1 MPGNPTL
8 PVTVL
13 LLLTGSIQSH
23 AEVTGY
29 VKSFAIHQEGINSGD
44 TESDRSWQSRNSI
57 RVMWDKS
64 DSRTSWQLHYELNP
78 LISSRTLPLQD
89 STLAITDGSYRLTD
103 LHGPDT
109 NKEKKHRIFQNLDRL
124 NLQIRFDQGDLTIGR
139 QAITLGAAR
148 FINPTD
154 VFLPFNVQTF
164 NQEYRIGVD
173 ALRYQSPLGDLGE
186 LDLGVVLGD
195 DANPEDSAL
204 FLQLR
209 GNYRGSDLNLAISR
223 FAQQNMIGAG
233 IQSALGNFGFWLEIA
248 TVSGD
253 TDYTRTSIGLD
264 FAFTE
269 STLGQIE
276 YHYNGAGSKNPA
288 DYVSQF
294 TSTAYQRG
302 GVFLLGKN
310 YVIPSITQQLSPLT
324 SLNLSGFINL
334 DDDSLFLSLST
345 AFNIAENF
353 YLDAGYYHFSG
364 DEISE
369 SSSGSPG
376 MNSEYGGSPEVAYI
390 SIRYYF

>member
-1 MPGNPTL
+1 MQGNPTL
-8 PVTVL
+8 PITVL

-29 VKSFAIHQEGINSGD
+29 VKSFAIHQEGINHW
-44 TESDRSWQSRNSI
+44 ESDRSWQSRNSI

-64 DSRTSWQLHYELNP
+64 GSRTSWQLHYELNP
-78 LISSRTLPLQD
+78 LFSSRTLPLED

-103 LHGPDT
+103 LYGPDT
-109 NKEKKHRIFQNLDRL
+109 NKDKKHRIFQNLDRL
-124 NLQIRFDQGDLTIGR
+124 NLQIRFDHGDLTVGR

-195 DANPEDSAL
+195 DANPEESAL

-209 GNYRGSDLNLAISR
+209 GNYKGSDLNLAISR

-233 IQSALGNFGFWLEIA
+233 IQSALGSFGFWLEIA
-248 TVSGD
+248 NVSGD

-264 FAFTE
+264 LAFTE

-276 YHYNGAGSKNPA
+276 YHYNGAGSKDPA
-288 DYVSQF
+288 DYTSQF

-310 YVIPSITQQLSPLT
+310 YVIPSISQQLSPLT

-334 DDDSLFLSLST
+334 DDDSVFLSLST
-345 AFNIAENF
+345 EFNIAENF

-364 DEISE
+364 DEKSV

-376 MNSEYGGSPEVAYI
+376 ITSEYGGSPEVAYI
-390 SIRYYF
+390 SIRFYF